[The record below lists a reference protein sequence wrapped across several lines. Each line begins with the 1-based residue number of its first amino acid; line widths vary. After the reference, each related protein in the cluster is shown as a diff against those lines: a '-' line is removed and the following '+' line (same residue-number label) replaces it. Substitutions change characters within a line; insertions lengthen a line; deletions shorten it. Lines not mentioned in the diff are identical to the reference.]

1 MQHKAMLQPPAF
13 VPLRSVKAVS
23 TAVGVGA
30 PVLSALFG
38 TTSRP
43 GEGANKVDN
52 SASTL
57 GVTQRQLSNGLRVS
71 MKPLEAETQKM
82 HVRLYIPGTG
92 VKLMIP
98 MRAPLQSVLPHC
110 EKVPNLTLP
119 SIHYCPRDHRWKT
132 S

>member
-1 MQHKAMLQPPAF
+1 LLDAAVPDTLLTDAQMQHKAMLQPTAF

-30 PVLSALFG
+30 PVLGGLFG

-71 MKPLEAETQKM
+71 MKPLEAEPQKV
-82 HVRLYIPGTG
+82 HVRLYIPGTVLRIG
-92 VKLMIP
+92 
-98 MRAPLQSVLPHC
+98 SV
-110 EKVPNLTLP
+110 
-119 SIHYCPRDHRWKT
+119 R
-132 S
+132 